1 MLIFHSSSL
10 AQRLTRTTAAIA
22 LCSSVLLPVARGA
35 EKDAKGLDIAASK
48 ASAAVHGVAANP
60 LPAESASSSATA
72 EDLTE
77 PASEEILPAPSGPRI
92 PAYLAAEGKDESSSS
107 VAPAGMLPV
116 APASMDGRISSTV
129 KPGQPYSPLSTR
141 QKAKLQL
148 LSTFQPSTLARISF
162 TSGLA
167 TLRDSPNE
175 WPRTVETYNWRFADR
190 VGQRLVFKSTEFM
203 VGSLLLHEDPR
214 YFLSEKPGTVAK
226 LKNALKQTWMARRDD
241 GNWAP
246 AWGAFAG
253 AYTAGYISA
262 QWMPESRQS
271 MDSILIRSSSQIGFR
286 FCNNLLKEFTPSL
299 KRKFKH

>member
-1 MLIFHSSSL
+1 MLIFYSSPL
-10 AQRLTRTTAAIA
+10 AQRLTRTTATIL

-35 EKDAKGLDIAASK
+35 EKDAKALDNAASK
-48 ASAAVHGVAANP
+48 ASSAVHAVATTP
-60 LPAESASSSATA
+60 LPAESAAA
-72 EDLTE
+72 ENPAE
-77 PASEEILPAPSGPRI
+77 PASEEILPASSGPRI
-92 PAYLAAEGKDESSSS
+92 PAYLAAGGKDESSPS
-107 VAPAGMLPV
+107 VAPSGMLPV
-116 APASMDGRISSTV
+116 APVSVDGRISSTV
-129 KPGQPYSPLSTR
+129 KPGQPYSPLSSR

-162 TSGLA
+162 TAGLA

-203 VGSLLLHEDPR
+203 VGSLLFHEDPR

-253 AYTAGYISA
+253 AYTAGYVSA